1 MGNKIMGKKR
11 KDPMVKLIVVVV
23 LMALLVA
30 ACFIGGYL
38 VDQMAQADYAKFQQ
52 EQAEVR
58 ARNEEKQAQYEQ
70 EVREYTA
77 KLNQSTQANE
87 AWPAAKA
94 EGWDIIDLTNY
105 PLEYPGTI
113 TVNRAEI
120 MNNGLLLVNEWHSR
134 PEDFNEEAIV
144 GVAGYARNDKELS
157 SFVENNTCRLFP
169 QAIDALMAALKDA
182 KALGFD
188 TVLTSGAAGN
198 CTLGMGTIGKLLELR
213 DECQGPEVL
222 IGGGVKASVI
232 TAFKARYPKARA
244 FHMSGKMDLE
254 SGMIFRRDD
263 VPMGIPGLDEWH
275 IQRTSEAAVRDARN
289 VLDR

>member
-38 VDQMAQADYAKFQQ
+38 VDQMAEADYAKFQQ

-77 KLNQSTQANE
+77 KLNQSSQANE

-113 TVNRAEI
+113 TVNRADI

-169 QAIDALMAALKDA
+169 QAIDALMAALKDDGTLT
-182 KALGFD
+182 ALAEKYN
-188 TVLTSGAAGN
+188 LTLA
-198 CTLGMGTIGKLLELR
+198 
-213 DECQGPEVL
+213 D
-222 IGGGVKASVI
+222 
-232 TAFKARYPKARA
+232 
-244 FHMSGKMDLE
+244 
-254 SGMIFRRDD
+254 
-263 VPMGIPGLDEWH
+263 
-275 IQRTSEAAVRDARN
+275 
-289 VLDR
+289 